1 MQDVKANK
9 NYKFQEY
16 IKFLRENIVN
26 LVKYKE
32 ITGTL
37 EPRLAQAKDDLFNA
51 DPFVVFG
58 ASFIATAAFSEKN
71 IYH

>member
-1 MQDVKANK
+1 MNQQRRYQD
-9 NYKFQEY
+9 Y
-16 IKFLRENIVN
+16 IHFLRENFGN

-32 ITGTL
+32 ATGTL
-37 EPRLAQAKDDLFNA
+37 EPRLCKVKKDLFDA

-58 ASFIATAAFSEKN
+58 ATLAATAAFAEKN